1 MAHGDALFPS
11 PLPEQVN
18 TSKKGVLSSSEGMPL

>member
-1 MAHGDALFPS
+1 MAHRDALFSS

-18 TSKKGVLSSSEGMPL
+18 TGRKGVLSSSEGMPL